1 MEDSRAVKQ
10 RLEEERDQLEDR
22 IHKLEVYMSSNR
34 ALLMNDAELY
44 LLRKQ
49 REAMADYLDIL
60 IARISIFR
68 EI

>member
-1 MEDSRAVKQ
+1 MEDIRATEQ
-10 RLEEERDQLEDR
+10 MLEEERGQLEDR
-22 IHKLEVYMSSNR
+22 IHKLEVFMSSNR

-44 LLRKQ
+44 LMRKQ
-49 REAMADYLDIL
+49 REAMAEYLDIL

>member
-10 RLEEERDQLEDR
+10 RLEEERGQLEDR
-22 IHKLEVYMSSNR
+22 LHKLEIFMSSNK

-49 REAMADYLDIL
+49 REAMAEYLDIL